1 MMERPPRLTVPTLKV
16 LNSLIAARTELSGAD
31 LIRTCRL
38 PSGTLYPILIRL
50 EQCGWVKSRWED
62 LDPSEAGRPRRRLYT
77 ITGAGNANAA
87 AATKELVEPL
97 RGALSWT

>member
-16 LNSLIAARTELSGAD
+16 LNSLIASGTELSGAD
-31 LIRTCRL
+31 LIRTCDL
-38 PSGTLYPILIRL
+38 LSGTIYPILIRL
-50 EQCGWVKSRWED
+50 EECGWVKSRWEE

-77 ITGAGNANAA
+77 ITKVGAANAA
-87 AATKELVEPL
+87 AATREVVEPL